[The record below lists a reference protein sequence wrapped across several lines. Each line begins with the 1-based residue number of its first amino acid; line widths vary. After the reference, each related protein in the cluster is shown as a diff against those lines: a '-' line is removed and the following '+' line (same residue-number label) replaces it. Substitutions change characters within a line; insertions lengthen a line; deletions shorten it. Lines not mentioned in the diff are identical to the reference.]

1 MGKVYFIGQD
11 CKVGV
16 KLQYKTAVVSTWFV
30 IPWFLLFHGGFVF
43 AQEPD
48 FVLSPP
54 VKAPIIHKQKGVE
67 TDLRELIDA
76 RGLALL
82 VVDDVSARQLETL
95 IKKYSKAFGEL
106 LSQDPELKKIDK
118 RMNSLFMQNLS
129 GNKTSP
135 DVVARLV
142 KSIPKKELYRTLSK
156 WMKGLFIRN
165 GLSFSMDLE
174 NLDKSTLSE
183 ICTKARKL
191 DSRKGL
197 SAWRY
202 RVLLWRWRDSEEKR
216 LFSKRDERMAF
227 LTPVHLDLKS
237 LKPSTRDSVRRYL
250 TMLRNLKLEVLRN
263 KEHPYEKHR
272 TLQGL
277 LRGLRYMDTIRQA
290 AKLTGVDHRMMTGL
304 YIQESEFIHQ
314 RVSVAGAFS
323 VAQFLNIA
331 IRDVWL
337 FRKRI
342 AGASK
347 ILKGIKSWQ
356 DLRKAMI
363 ADPRMS
369 IKVSCLY
376 FRRVKD
382 MVQSYLR
389 VKNSSS
395 QMMDLLSLE
404 MFTAKSGLM
413 ERSAADVG
421 SLLDVVLSDPHSMH
435 IPMVPL
441 GVVVVP
447 EPSAMLQV
455 WMRQVVRDLVQANLS
470 ESVYEKRLDKLYSA
484 LGLASYNA
492 GTGNLMKTAR
502 RKSPYQALSF
512 PLQIDETRG
521 YVDGIMDAWNIL
533 RSVDRWG
540 SDVERMSYEGLMDLA
555 QKVCKKAKM
564 SKAH

>member
-1 MGKVYFIGQD
+1 MVLWMVF
-11 CKVGV
+11 
-16 KLQYKTAVVSTWFV
+16 SW
-30 IPWFLLFHGGFVF
+30 LLMWGGEIF
-43 AQEPD
+43 AQKPD
-48 FVLSPP
+48 YALSPP
-54 VKAPIIHKQKGVE
+54 VKAPTLHEPAGIE
-67 TDLRELIDA
+67 TTLRELIDA

-82 VVDDVSARQLETL
+82 IVDDGGARQIGTL
-95 IKKYSKAFGEL
+95 VKKYSEAFAKL

-118 RMNSLFMQNLS
+118 RMNELFMENLA
-129 GNKTSP
+129 GNRMSA
-135 DVVARLV
+135 DVIARQV
-142 KSIPKKELYRTLSK
+142 MSIPANQLQRTLSK
-156 WMKGLFIRN
+156 WLKGLFIRN
-165 GLSFSMDLE
+165 GLSFSMDLVK
-174 NLDKSTLSE
+174 LDKSTLSE
-183 ICTKARKL
+183 ICTKARQL

-216 LFSKRDERMAF
+216 LFAKRDERMGF
-227 LTPVHLDLKS
+227 LTPIHLDPKG
-237 LKPSTRDSVRRYL
+237 LKPSCRDSVRRYL
-250 TMLRNLKLEVLRN
+250 TMLKNLKLEVLRN

-277 LRGLRYMDTIRQA
+277 LRGLRYMDTIREA
-290 AKLTGVDHRMMTGL
+290 ARLTGVDHRMMTGL

-342 AGASK
+342 KGAST
-347 ILKGIKSWQ
+347 ILKGIKSWE

-363 ADPRMS
+363 GDPRMA

-382 MVQSYLR
+382 MVRSYLR
-389 VKNSSS
+389 VKRSSS
-395 QMMDLLSLE
+395 RMMDLLSLE

-413 ERSAADVG
+413 ERSAAEVG
-421 SLLDVVLSDPHSMH
+421 SLLDTVMADPATMHVPIVPVGVAVL
-435 IPMVPL
+435 
-441 GVVVVP
+441 P

-455 WMRQVVRDLVQANLS
+455 WMRQVVRELVQANLS
-470 ESVYEKRLDKLYSA
+470 ESVYEKRLDKLFSA

-492 GTGNLMKTAR
+492 GTGNLMKTAK
-502 RKSPYQALSF
+502 RKQPYQALSF

-533 RSVDRWG
+533 QSVDRWG
-540 SDVERMSYEGLMDLA
+540 SDIERMSYAGLMELA
-555 QKVCKKAKM
+555 DKACNKAGLKSKKK
-564 SKAH
+564 H